1 LFTQVLMMDGEPE
14 RKAKIV
20 DTGPNE
26 HFRLGLVYNTSD
38 LNKVHGIYWL
48 HSVGWL
54 GVFVRQ
60 RIHNLS
66 AGTNAGL

>member
-1 LFTQVLMMDGEPE
+1 MFTQVLMMNGEPE

-26 HFRLGLVYNTSD
+26 HFRLGLVYNNSD

-54 GVFVRQ
+54 GVFCPAKDPQPVGRD
-60 RIHNLS
+60 
-66 AGTNAGL
+66 